1 MRLCLLGGFEAWTP
15 RASDPLQFP
24 TRKAEALL
32 AYLCVRSEVR
42 HRRDHLSTLLWGD
55 VSHPQARH
63 SLRQTLTDIRATLRE
78 YSHSMIEASSDA
90 IHVEAPRVRVDVHS
104 FERLVHGARTRR
116 RAAMACALY
125 RGDFLQGIN
134 VREPDF
140 DTWLTAE
147 RARLRQLAIE
157 AHERYLRLL
166 IEANDV
172 GGAIQAALRLIGL
185 DPLQEW
191 AHRALIRLYVERGQ
205 LAMAVAQYNQ
215 CEQIMASELGVEP
228 EPETKR
234 LRQELLRARA
244 KATGKA
250 DVTAADGPRDAAG
263 EPPPR
268 RRTPGDAPAPLRE
281 EWHRRKRADHS
292 PRVRDPWRW
301 RTKGNG

>member
-1 MRLCLLGGFEAWTP
+1 
-15 RASDPLQFP
+15 
-24 TRKAEALL
+24 
-32 AYLCVRSEVR
+32 
-42 HRRDHLSTLLWGD
+42 
-55 VSHPQARH
+55 
-63 SLRQTLTDIRATLRE
+63 
-78 YSHSMIEASSDA
+78 
-90 IHVEAPRVRVDVHS
+90 
-104 FERLVHGARTRR
+104 
-116 RAAMACALY
+116 MACALY

-234 LRQELLRARA
+234 LRQELLHARA
-244 KATGKA
+244 KATGNA
-250 DVTAADGPRDAAG
+250 DVTAASGPRDAAA

-268 RRTPGDAPAPLRE
+268 RHAPGDAPAPLRE
-281 EWHRRKRADHS
+281 EWHRRKRAGHS
-292 PRVRDPWRW
+292 PKARDRWHW